1 MFLGEFFHSVDDK
14 GRVAMPAKYRD
25 QIEKG
30 AILTRGNDA
39 SLTIYLIN
47 EWEKLVEK
55 LMKLPQS
62 KTDVRNYARLVLA
75 GAVEIKLDK
84 QGRINIPKYLLDFAQ
99 INKKV
104 VFVGLYDKVEIWD
117 EQRWMDYRQ
126 EIESQSTDVL
136 GQLGEFGI

>member
-84 QGRINIPKYLLDFAQ
+84 QGRINIPKYLLDFSQ

-136 GQLGEFGI
+136 GQLSEFGI